1 MGLFDLQQVDIIKS
15 DLNNHQALTISQ
27 PELNDVIR
35 NDQGLNK
42 LLIDTPIISFKHSW
56 WTLIKTR
63 RKSQPVASLRLRR
76 NFRSTI

>member
-35 NDQGLNK
+35 NEQGLNK
-42 LLIDTPIISFKHSW
+42 LLIDTPIISFKHS
-56 WTLIKTR
+56 
-63 RKSQPVASLRLRR
+63 
-76 NFRSTI
+76 